1 MTGDVDGVN
10 FKLTR
15 RGAVTKGHK
24 GQNQRERSARDIIS
38 FGVGQ
43 LPAAKQFTISRTS
56 DTQLEKADVVALVR
70 SVEYAPKLQA
80 AVAAVKAGEACC
92 LPPRERRLAGSTV
105 LRPVPKSAPETVGQS
120 RGQTLFELVTLKR
133 DIKREMRASL
143 LRLRTVVEM
152 RRPARARCTAG

>member
-1 MTGDVDGVN
+1 MELGKGSQAGKTKQDEGFVLTGDVDGVN

-15 RGAVTKGHK
+15 RGAVTK

-92 LPPRERRLAGSTV
+92 GPCRKAHPRLSASPVARRSSSW
-105 LRPVPKSAPETVGQS
+105 LR
-120 RGQTLFELVTLKR
+120 
-133 DIKREMRASL
+133 
-143 LRLRTVVEM
+143 
-152 RRPARARCTAG
+152 